1 MHKVTLGQMVTSP
14 KNIHQTRSPSWQW
27 YYKTISARK
36 WKYLEN
42 VTNNLIF
49 SNKISAGLLIEANC
63 TKALE
68 LIEILQSRNGGSYA
82 FKTQLGWCV
91 VGSVSRTER
100 IKVSCHQIPVN
111 QADRKEV
118 GKNFF
123 KLRRRWKRMTCQIC
137 CENV

>member
-1 MHKVTLGQMVTSP
+1 MVTSP
-14 KNIHQTRSPSWQW
+14 KNIHQTRSPSWQ
-27 YYKTISARK
+27 YSKTISARK

-68 LIEILQSRNGGSYA
+68 LVEILQSRNGGPCA

-91 VGSVSRTER
+91 VGSVSRTET
-100 IKVSCHQIPVN
+100 IKVSCNQIPVN
-111 QADRKEV
+111 QAYTKEV
-118 GKNFF
+118 GENFF

-137 CENV
+137 CKNV